1 MSGQQTE
8 QGLAVRALIRR
19 CRRASAATLLQ
30 GEEARVAGPYASL
43 VMVAAD
49 LDASPLLFLSTLAV
63 HSRNLERDPRMALL
77 LDGTEGLENPLAGER
92 ATLLGVCERT
102 SCPRL
107 RSRYLRYH
115 PDAARYADFADF
127 HLCRLRLERAH
138 LVAGFGRIAWVPA
151 PAVLLSEAITRD
163 LLRREEALLGE
174 LEREQTDNLQL
185 LAAAAGATPGGWR
198 PIGLDPEGLDL
209 ARGRERLRIPFPAT
223 VADPEQLRAALV
235 DLVRGGRRRTA
246 EDHSS
251 RPQD

>member
-1 MSGQQTE
+1 MNGQQTE
-8 QGLAVRALIRR
+8 QGLAVRVLIRR

-30 GEEARVAGPYASL
+30 AEEAGAAGPYASL

-77 LDGTEGLENPLAGER
+77 LDGTEGLETPLAGER
-92 ATLLGVCERT
+92 ATLLGTCERT

-115 PDAARYADFADF
+115 PDAAQYADFADF
-127 HLCRLRLERAH
+127 HLYRLRLERAH

-151 PAVLLSEAITRD
+151 PAVLLPEAIAGGLARQ
-163 LLRREEALLGE
+163 EEALLVE
-174 LEREQTDNLQL
+174 LEREQADGLQI
-185 LAAAAGATPGGWR
+185 LAAARGAVPGGWR

-209 ARGRERLRIPFPAT
+209 ARGGERLRIPFPTA
-223 VADPEQLRAALV
+223 VADAEQLRAALV
-235 DLVRGGRRRTA
+235 DLVREGRHRA
-246 EDHSS
+246 SGEHSS
-251 RPQD
+251 PPHD